1 MPRTVWLYCRSFEKS
16 ISRPKLP
23 LCFTS
28 ECVNSWNT
36 SKSHMT
42 LYKQKDSTLPP
53 ARYDVLR
60 AANGLILL
68 SREVLGPTLVESIV
82 CVWNNSLPAFF
93 LFFSSNVRPFGIV
106 VGPSALHWAYSTAL
120 GLQHCRWAFRTALGL
135 QHCRWAFSTA
145 LGLQHCTGPS
155 ALSLGLQHC
164 RWAFSTALGLRH
176 CLWAFSIVV
185 GLSALSMGLQHSTG
199 PSALSLGL
207 QHCRWAFNIAL

>member
-82 CVWNNSLPAFF
+82 CVRNSSLPAFF
-93 LFFSSNVRPFGIV
+93 LLLFPPMLGPLVLSLGLQHCTGPSALHWAFSTVVGPSALHWAFSIV
-106 VGPSALHWAYSTAL
+106 VGPSALHWAFSTAL
-120 GLQHCRWAFRTALGL
+120 GLQHCRWAF
-135 QHCRWAFSTA
+135 SIVV
-145 LGLQHCTGPS
+145 GPS
-155 ALSLGLQHC
+155 ALH
-164 RWAFSTALGLRH
+164 WAFGTVS
-176 CLWAFSIVV
+176 
-185 GLSALSMGLQHSTG
+185 G
-199 PSALSLGL
+199 PSTL
-207 QHCRWAFNIAL
+207 H